1 MTEVLSWAATVRF
14 VHERA
19 HHCCE
24 YCYTC
29 QWVIGQAMH
38 VDHIIPGAGD
48 HPDNLTLA
56 CATCNLSK
64 SDATE
69 ALDPETGAKVPL
81 FNPRTQVWSEHFA
94 WIDGG
99 CRIQGLTPTGRATI
113 ECFGMN
119 IERLVIARSVWV
131 LAGVHPPNISED

>member
-1 MTEVLSWAATVRF
+1 
-14 VHERA
+14 
-19 HHCCE
+19 
-24 YCYTC
+24 
-29 QWVIGQAMH
+29 MH

-56 CATCNLSK
+56 CATCNLAK

-69 ALDPETGAKVPL
+69 ALDPETGTKVPL
-81 FNPRTQVWSEHFA
+81 FNPRTQVWSEHFT

-99 CRIQGLTPTGRATI
+99 CRIQGLTPTGRTTV

-119 IERLVIARSVWV
+119 IKRLVVARSVWM